1 MFGKEPAGLIYLNGS
16 VQDPSTLCCL
26 GTCSFL
32 LSLEGKIRRG
42 WLPWGRSHSY
52 AGSQVL
58 GMGNVWLTIE
68 WVWWQ

>member
-1 MFGKEPAGLIYLNGS
+1 MFRKKPAGLIHLNGS

-26 GTCSFL
+26 GTCSF
-32 LSLEGKIRRG
+32 SLIAGGENQKRMATM
-42 WLPWGRSHSY
+42 GRSHSY

-68 WVWWQ
+68 WVW